1 MSKKIPS
8 DLKYTAT
15 HEWVREE
22 TDGII
27 TIGITD
33 HAQSLLGDI
42 VYIELPE
49 KRQKLSQGEGCAVV
63 ESVKAAADVYAP
75 LAGEII
81 MSNQALASQP
91 ELVNIDPYGD
101 GWLCQIKLNDVS
113 ALDTLFNAED
123 YAKSIFS

>member
-101 GWLCQIKLNDVS
+101 GWLCQIKLNDAS